1 MRSSPRERALQG
13 LCSLGPLARSIR
25 TRARTRRQAVGL
37 QAVPSAGEPEAVTS
51 PPQSPP
57 PACAVSGRDLGRWQL
72 KPGCC
77 MPSILFRRPHPP
89 SPTPRACGPDPA
101 HVLEELG
108 ASRGAR
114 DSWLT
119 PSLGGGIHYPGR
131 GREPLLGRVR
141 AEDDARVLPGP
152 PGLPGLLGCRR
163 PSWRRRPVPL
173 WPLLLMPREL
183 CVLGQLWVL
192 RVRKARD
199 CPWGPSPGRPEV
211 AALPRDLLLPAR
223 GGLWA
228 AGWASCGRGLQGA
241 AGGARARGIR
251 WQSRGIRWQ
260 NLAF

>member
-1 MRSSPRERALQG
+1 MAKGAKRAAGGRAPPPPPSLRILRRRRRALLTWSPSRDPYSRWSRVGAPRDPGSGLTGPGVGGAGGPLRSSPRERALQG

-77 MPSILFRRPHPP
+77 MPWILFRRPHPP
-89 SPTPRACGPDPA
+89 SPAPRACGPDPA

-119 PSLGGGIHYPGR
+119 PSLGETDSKADI
-131 GREPLLGRVR
+131 LLT
-141 AEDDARVLPGP
+141 
-152 PGLPGLLGCRR
+152 
-163 PSWRRRPVPL
+163 
-173 WPLLLMPREL
+173 
-183 CVLGQLWVL
+183 
-192 RVRKARD
+192 
-199 CPWGPSPGRPEV
+199 
-211 AALPRDLLLPAR
+211 
-223 GGLWA
+223 
-228 AGWASCGRGLQGA
+228 
-241 AGGARARGIR
+241 
-251 WQSRGIRWQ
+251 
-260 NLAF
+260 